1 MKIIFI
7 SIIGFFLATF
17 TIYSNS
23 FELEKEIFISS
34 YIKGIN
40 LAKAKG
46 QISIKNNILNFDIK
60 AESVGIFS
68 LFSDWKQNIYARGL
82 YKNNTLNSDTYQ
94 SNDSRGNK
102 KGHMYLD
109 FKNITPKI
117 ISAQPDP
124 RKDKRRERINKKILP
139 NTLDP
144 FMGILNL
151 GINGECN
158 PASSIFDGKRKYILR
173 SEKIEITK
181 FKSNNFFKEDFKA
194 VKCKFIIDK
203 IAGYTK
209 KEMERYPNFG
219 FIWIKRLDNSQLYF
233 PVKIKIE
240 TKWGNFVSLIK
251 ERNKIS
257 ESNNL

>member
-94 SNDSRGNK
+94 SND
-102 KGHMYLD
+102 
-109 FKNITPKI
+109 FV
-117 ISAQPDP
+117 
-124 RKDKRRERINKKILP
+124 
-139 NTLDP
+139 
-144 FMGILNL
+144 GI
-151 GINGECN
+151 
-158 PASSIFDGKRKYILR
+158 Y
-173 SEKIEITK
+173 
-181 FKSNNFFKEDFKA
+181 
-194 VKCKFIIDK
+194 
-203 IAGYTK
+203 
-209 KEMERYPNFG
+209 
-219 FIWIKRLDNSQLYF
+219 
-233 PVKIKIE
+233 
-240 TKWGNFVSLIK
+240 
-251 ERNKIS
+251 
-257 ESNNL
+257 